1 MYVEFKEGKK
11 YAEKDADISPSD
23 ESFKD
28 AGYVLTKNDL
38 IVDIDCLTKD
48 QIKQLIKWF
57 DIKTE
62 TVWTDRGVHF
72 YFNKPSGFRGA
83 RSKTALGIEV
93 EYKHI
98 KNTSATTVKRN
109 GVARKTENKGVRS
122 DFPDIFR
129 PDRKV
134 EDLLGLSDHDGRNSK
149 LFSHRA
155 RISKYQNWRQIL
167 SFINEVIFADPL
179 PKDEFEEITRD
190 MKVTAVKDG
199 ENLIADVVAQDLKIV
214 KYSHQLWYRAS
225 SSEWYKQDDV
235 ELKRLI
241 YTYCP
246 DQKSRYVE
254 EVFTQISMRTKPID
268 DNKVFDIR
276 LNNGILRKG
285 KFIDIQSDDFTPYA
299 IDLEYHEDAKPV
311 KMVDDYLDNLTGHD
325 PKYRQ
330 MIEEVL
336 GYCLFTDR
344 ELIRLVGKF
353 FFFIG
358 DGGNGKGTLLEIIR
372 KIVGTQNAGS
382 LSIDELVDERYSNTL
397 SGKLVNLGDDVEDKP
412 IDEKKMKMLKNIS
425 TADQV
430 SLRKLYS
437 DATTA
442 SLSSTLIFTTNHI
455 LKSFEKGESY
465 KRRVMWCPMYGKP
478 KHKSP
483 TFITDI
489 TTKDALEYWIKIV
502 VDGYERLFKT
512 MTFTKSEKVQKF
524 NEEYHEENNSVLEYT
539 KDIHADDLI
548 GETSPEAYE
557 DYADWADENDYKIQ
571 SKRLF
576 KETLQNEMGIIL
588 KPKKINGHTKRIFAK
603 EETDPQNDQ

>member
-1 MYVEFKEGKK
+1 M
-11 YAEKDADISPSD
+11 
-23 ESFKD
+23 
-28 AGYVLTKNDL
+28 
-38 IVDIDCLTKD
+38 
-48 QIKQLIKWF
+48 
-57 DIKTE
+57 
-62 TVWTDRGVHF
+62 
-72 YFNKPSGFRGA
+72 
-83 RSKTALGIEV
+83 
-93 EYKHI
+93 
-98 KNTSATTVKRN
+98 
-109 GVARKTENKGVRS
+109 
-122 DFPDIFR
+122 
-129 PDRKV
+129 
-134 EDLLGLSDHDGRNSK
+134 
-149 LFSHRA
+149 
-155 RISKYQNWRQIL
+155 
-167 SFINEVIFADPL
+167 
-179 PKDEFEEITRD
+179 
-190 MKVTAVKDG
+190 
-199 ENLIADVVAQDLKIV
+199 
-214 KYSHQLWYRAS
+214 
-225 SSEWYKQDDV
+225 
-235 ELKRLI
+235 
-241 YTYCP
+241 
-246 DQKSRYVE
+246 
-254 EVFTQISMRTKPID
+254 
-268 DNKVFDIR
+268 
-276 LNNGILRKG
+276 
-285 KFIDIQSDDFTPYA
+285 
-299 IDLEYHEDAKPV
+299 
-311 KMVDDYLDNLTGHD
+311 
-325 PKYRQ
+325 
-330 MIEEVL
+330 L

-412 IDEKKMKMLKNIS
+412 INEKKMKMLKNIS